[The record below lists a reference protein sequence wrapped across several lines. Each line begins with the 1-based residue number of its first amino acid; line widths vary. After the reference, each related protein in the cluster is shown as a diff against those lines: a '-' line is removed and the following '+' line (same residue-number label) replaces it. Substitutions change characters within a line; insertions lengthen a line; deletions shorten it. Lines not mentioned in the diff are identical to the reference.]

1 MNKWKL
7 ILICIIICTHVFA
20 QNNYE
25 KSLQTMQECMAMST
39 TDRNTTL
46 KLYEN
51 LGVLESINGNL
62 IQRIKLSDIEKVLC
76 AKKETGFTVD
86 IICNGMACIT
96 IMKNEN
102 TSEVFPSTGYLFT
115 HPAVANTFAKHTEEI
130 INKFKTDNEKVAV
143 VYLSTPDG
151 KTPMMNEKPAPS
163 KEAIAKKEN
172 ANTAIEEP
180 EEVDTDEKADVSKNK
195 KNAKTAVEKP
205 ETKVTKRNKRKSDKE
220 ESDNED
226 NDTQDP
232 VENNR
237 VKAKRNSIIEDV
249 DDTNDDGSKSKAG
262 NSICTQL
269 LQIVESGKET
279 QFKSIEGA
287 ASSDDQKINE
297 SKIKLRGA
305 RKNYLSWYKKQRAFI
320 AEIKTGSNYEQL
332 YKEYEN
338 MLNTLDECL
347 GAGWENEDK
356 SNSEDYAKLKSEVKD
371 MEFKKENT
379 ENTPTIRVIFVE
391 NNGKFTLF
399 VRVQ

>member
-1 MNKWKL
+1 MYKW
-7 ILICIIICTHVFA
+7 ILLVICIMYCELSIA

-25 KSLQTMQECMAMST
+25 KNMQTMQECMAMST
-39 TDRNTTL
+39 TDRNTIL

-86 IICNGMACIT
+86 LVCNGMACIT

-102 TSEVFPSTGYLFT
+102 TSEVFPSTGYLFS
-115 HPAVANTFAKHTEEI
+115 HPAVANTFAKNTGEI
-130 INKFKTDNEKVAV
+130 VNKFKPENEKVTV
-143 VYLSTPDG
+143 IYLSTPDG
-151 KTPMMNEKPAPS
+151 KTPMMNEKPAPT
-163 KEAIAKKEN
+163 KETLAKKEN
-172 ANTAIEEP
+172 TNTALEEP
-180 EEVDTDEKADVSKNK
+180 EEADTEEKAEASKNK
-195 KNAKTAVEKP
+195 KNEKTAVAKP
-205 ETKVTKRNKRKSDKE
+205 ESKVTKRNKRKNDKE

-226 NDTQDP
+226 SDTQDP
-232 VENNR
+232 MENNR

-249 DDTNDDGSKSKAG
+249 DDTNDEGSKAKAG
-262 NSICTQL
+262 NTICTQL

-287 ASSDDQKINE
+287 VSSDDQKINE

-320 AEIKTGSNYEQL
+320 AELKTGSNYEQV

-371 MEFKKENT
+371 MEFKKENA
-379 ENTPTIRVIFVE
+379 ENTPAIRVIFVE

-399 VRVQ
+399 IRVQ